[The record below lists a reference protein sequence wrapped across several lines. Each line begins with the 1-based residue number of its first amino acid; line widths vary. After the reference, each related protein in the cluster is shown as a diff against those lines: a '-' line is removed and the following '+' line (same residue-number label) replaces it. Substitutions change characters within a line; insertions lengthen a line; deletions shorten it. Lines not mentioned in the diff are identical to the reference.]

1 MYLATVYIL
10 ESVRG
15 CESDNRPA
23 KILIIFVILGDD
35 YFKEAGSLDCFIW
48 GKSCVYLNLKTYLR
62 SIPSLVK

>member
-15 CESDNRPA
+15 YESDNRPA

-48 GKSCVYLNLKTYLR
+48 GKSCVYLNLKAYLR
-62 SIPSLVK
+62 SSQSLVK